1 MTNINDV
8 PTIVITFPRP
18 VSANRMF
25 MRQMT
30 RHGRRDLTPEYKEW
44 RDRAG
49 WLVRMQIVGMEMITT
64 PFDVVIEMP
73 RSRMDLDNG
82 LKPILDLAQNLEI
95 ISNDKNANQITISQ
109 ADRSDCMAAFWPRP
123 DLGVAE
129 AAAKRRTSKNTPKR
143 EGPKK
148 PGLSWKF

>member
-1 MTNINDV
+1 MTDAPIL
-8 PTIVITFPRP
+8 VIQFQTP

-25 MRQMT
+25 MRSMT
-30 RHGRRDLTPEYKEW
+30 RGGKRDLTPEYKEW

-49 WLVRMQIVGMEMITT
+49 WEVKMQCIGFETITCKFDLVVTA
-64 PFDVVIEMP
+64 P
-73 RSRMDLDNG
+73 RNRLDLDNM
-82 LKPILDLAQNLEI
+82 LKPILDLAQNLELV
-95 ISNDKNANQITISQ
+95 SNDRNCNSLTMNRD
-109 ADRSDCMAAFWPRP
+109 DRPNCMAAFWPRP
-123 DLGVAE
+123 DLGGAE